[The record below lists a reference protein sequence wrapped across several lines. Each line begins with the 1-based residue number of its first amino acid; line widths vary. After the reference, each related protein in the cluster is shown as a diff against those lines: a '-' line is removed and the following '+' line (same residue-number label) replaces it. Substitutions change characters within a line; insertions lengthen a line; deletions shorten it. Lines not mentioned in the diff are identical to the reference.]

1 MDELGN
7 GRVIGGLAGLWEGA
21 PGGSRQPLFA
31 CRLFLLP
38 GGFFGRGFGFGFAG
52 GNDLVTLFDE
62 AFQFGPVFLAYDIT
76 TAVFGAAEAGMI
88 LPGFEVE
95 AVIEAE
101 FGSFRDVL
109 GGDEPDGAAD
119 DLGLTIRLAGVV
131 DEPGIIPRDVA
142 VDVVFFIE
150 DEDINRALAAE
161 GAAFDLGVAAA
172 GGFRLGDFVALV
184 VDDAGAPGDIA
195 GGEDALI
202 VNGGLADDIPGF
214 GRGGGHGGGRVGET
228 ETAQGAA

>member
-1 MDELGN
+1 MAELGN
-7 GRVIGGLAGLWEGA
+7 GQVIGGLADGWEGR
-21 PGGSRQPLFA
+21 PGGGRQPLFA

-38 GGFFGRGFGFGFAG
+38 HGFFDGGFGLGIAG
-52 GNDLVTLFDE
+52 GDDLVTLFDE
-62 AFQFGPVFLAYDIT
+62 TFQFGPVFLAYDIT

-95 AVIEAE
+95 AVIESE

-109 GGDEPDGAAD
+109 GGDEPDGATD

-131 DEPGIIPRDVA
+131 DEPGIVPRDVA

-150 DEDINRALAAE
+150 DEDIDRALAADS
-161 GAAFDLGVAAA
+161 AAFDLGVAPAD
-172 GGFRLGDFVALV
+172 GFRLGDLVALV
-184 VDDAGAPGDIA
+184 VDDAGAFGDIA
-195 GGEDALI
+195 GREDALI